1 MAFRVVS
8 DLVHNQDIL
17 TVPPGLSVREATR
30 GMDVR
35 NVGAALVV
43 GDDGALV
50 GIFTERDLLRR
61 VVSQGRDPNETPVA
75 EVMTPKPDTVTP
87 RHLAV
92 EALRLMRDGRYRH
105 LPVVDSGRILGILS
119 QRDFWGDEV
128 ACVDD
133 QYELWQRL

>member
-8 DLVHNQDIL
+8 DVVHDQHIL
-17 TVPPGLSVREATR
+17 TVDPETSVRETTR

-35 NVGAALVV
+35 NVGAVLVV
-43 GDDGALV
+43 DKGGALV

-61 VVSQGRDPNETPVA
+61 VVSQGRDPNTTTVA
-75 EVMTPKPDTVTP
+75 EVMTPNPDTVTP
-87 RHLAV
+87 RQPAV
-92 EALRLMRDGRYRH
+92 DALRLMRDGGYRH
-105 LPVVDSGRILGILS
+105 LPVVDAGRVLGILS
-119 QRDFWGDEV
+119 QRDFWGDEI

>member
-8 DLVHNQDIL
+8 DLVHDQDVL
-17 TVPPGLSVREATR
+17 TVDPALSVREATR

-35 NVGAALVV
+35 NVGAVLVV
-43 GDDGALV
+43 DQAGALI

-61 VVSQGRDPNETPVA
+61 VVSQGRDPNETPVS
-75 EVMTPKPDTVTP
+75 EVMTPKPDTVGP

-92 EALRLMRDGRYRH
+92 EALRLMREGRYRH
-105 LPVVDSGRILGILS
+105 LPVVDGGQILGILS

>member
-8 DLVHNQDIL
+8 DLVHDQDIL
-17 TVPPGLSVREATR
+17 TVDADMSVREATR

-35 NVGAALVV
+35 NVGAVLVLNK
-43 GDDGALV
+43 DGLLV

-61 VVSQGRDPNETPVA
+61 VVAQGRDPNETPVA
-75 EVMTPKPDTVTP
+75 EVMTANPDTVSP
-87 RHLAV
+87 RHAAV

-105 LPVVDSGRILGILS
+105 LPVVDGGRILGILS

-128 ACVDD
+128 AVVDN